1 MVYVGATVQDKL
13 KVDSNISAQAE
24 RIEQDLGGIRRALR
38 KPLEAEVAKGELTL
52 PQGAVMREVVRNHGI
67 RLKDL
72 SRAVSLAHSTVSG
85 IVDRLEKRGMIE
97 RRPDPADGRL
107 SCIYPTAIVEDWMRE
122 RLPVLNQGP
131 LQSALQR
138 ATAEDRVAIGE
149 ALRRLR
155 NTEDGDV
162 EVVASGSAEDLA
174 ELRASLREGP
184 RGSRVD
190 RVIEHHLDESEAQ
203 DLTTFR
209 IEGAW

>member
-24 RIEQDLGGIRRALR
+24 KMEQDLSGIRRALR

-67 RLKDL
+67 SLKEL

-122 RLPVLNQGP
+122 RLPVLNRGP

-155 NTEDGDV
+155 
-162 EVVASGSAEDLA
+162 
-174 ELRASLREGP
+174 ELLELG
-184 RGSRVD
+184 
-190 RVIEHHLDESEAQ
+190 EA
-203 DLTTFR
+203 
-209 IEGAW
+209 